1 MDRRAFFKNS
11 FRRSAQEVVKHIDH
25 KVTQNASRWIRP
37 PYAQDELNFLLS
49 CTRCDACVEACP
61 HDVIFKLSGRLG
73 AQVAGTP
80 AMDLL
85 NKGCHM
91 CEDWPCVG
99 ACEANALQIPEQ
111 LEDDDQTLPFIA
123 RVTINTKTCLPYSGP
138 ECGACEYACPV
149 PGALKWDMTRP
160 VIDTEICTGCGL
172 CREAC
177 IVSPGAVLISSLQH
191 QETRQDL

>member
-1 MDRRAFFKNS
+1 MRVAR
-11 FRRSAQEVVKHIDH
+11 
-25 KVTQNASRWIRP
+25 IRP